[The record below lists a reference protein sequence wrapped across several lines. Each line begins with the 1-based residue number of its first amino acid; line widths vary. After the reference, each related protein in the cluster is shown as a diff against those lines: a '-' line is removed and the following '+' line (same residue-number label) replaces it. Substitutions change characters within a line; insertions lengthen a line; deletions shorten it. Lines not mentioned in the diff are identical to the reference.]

1 MLIHIILIFAMNN
14 ITTALEFMADEEIR
28 LLPKLLFLMGS
39 LLLFFA
45 FLFAACRYAR
55 TCCRDRGRLYGKVG
69 LMVLVFVGL
78 MLLLRMQMLLNIA
91 VTVLFVFGV
100 FLVLYDY
107 GRRVEAIA
115 ERE

>member
-1 MLIHIILIFAMNN
+1 
-14 ITTALEFMADEEIR
+14 MA
-28 LLPKLLFLMGS
+28 
-39 LLLFFA
+39 
-45 FLFAACRYAR
+45 
-55 TCCRDRGRLYGKVG
+55 
-69 LMVLVFVGL
+69 LVFVGL

-91 VTVLFVFGV
+91 VTVLFVFGG

>member
-1 MLIHIILIFAMNN
+1 MPEL
-14 ITTALEFMADEEIR
+14 
-28 LLPKLLFLMGS
+28 
-39 LLLFFA
+39 
-45 FLFAACRYAR
+45 AAG
-55 TCCRDRGRLYGKVG
+55 TGGRLYGKVG
-69 LMVLVFVGL
+69 LMALVFVGL

>member
-69 LMVLVFVGL
+69 LMALVFVGL
-78 MLLLRMQMLLNIA
+78 MLLRMQMLLNIA

>member
-55 TCCRDRGRLYGKVG
+55 TCCRDRDAC
-69 LMVLVFVGL
+69 M
-78 MLLLRMQMLLNIA
+78 
-91 VTVLFVFGV
+91 
-100 FLVLYDY
+100 
-107 GRRVEAIA
+107 
-115 ERE
+115 ERWG

>member
-14 ITTALEFMADEEIR
+14 ITMALEFMADEEIR

-69 LMVLVFVGL
+69 LMALVFVGL
-78 MLLLRMQMLLNIA
+78 MLLRMQMLLNIA

>member
-1 MLIHIILIFAMNN
+1 ML
-14 ITTALEFMADEEIR
+14 
-28 LLPKLLFLMGS
+28 PGQ
-39 LLLFFA
+39 
-45 FLFAACRYAR
+45 
-55 TCCRDRGRLYGKVG
+55 GRLYGKVG
-69 LMVLVFVGL
+69 LMALVFVGL
-78 MLLLRMQMLLNIA
+78 MLLRMQMLLNIA

>member
-1 MLIHIILIFAMNN
+1 
-14 ITTALEFMADEEIR
+14 MA
-28 LLPKLLFLMGS
+28 
-39 LLLFFA
+39 
-45 FLFAACRYAR
+45 
-55 TCCRDRGRLYGKVG
+55 
-69 LMVLVFVGL
+69 LVFVGL